1 MPTSILHKHSLT
13 LQVDW
18 DSEKECFDTFAK
30 ETSDFYSM
38 KKDLFPEPQQ
48 KVNIIYILKR
58 NITCTFGFITLLTKV
73 FLSLESQFEG
83 RSSGVLFMK
92 CSKILH

>member
-1 MPTSILHKHSLT
+1 MCMPTSILHKHSLT

-48 KVNIIYILKR
+48 KVNIIFIVIR
-58 NITCTFGFITLLTKV
+58 NITCTLGFIYTAN
-73 FLSLESQFEG
+73 
-83 RSSGVLFMK
+83 
-92 CSKILH
+92 